1 MRGIIAGLTSREY
14 MTRASEIKPN
24 FFIIG
29 TFKGGTTSLHQYLSQ
44 HPDVFMPGLKET
56 RYFAFIDSAS
66 CSDGKYLDEIQY
78 PIRTQEQYLSL
89 FEAADG
95 QKAIGEA
102 SPVYLDNPGV
112 AKRIASFDPE
122 AKIIVSLRDPVA
134 RAVSGYQMWVRSGKE
149 RRPPNL
155 ALRPGERWVEGSI
168 YAPKLEK
175 YYEHFPP
182 ENIKV
187 ILFED
192 LVKDTTNVVRDLFDF
207 LSVARNYG
215 VNTRSAYNSGGMPR
229 SRVAQNFLYRLKTVS
244 RKNPEL
250 AKFAPKWLRRTYHY
264 ARTKNLQ
271 PIEIPEEVERRLAE
285 YFADDAKQVARITGI
300 DTDVWQLV
308 ERSST

>member
-1 MRGIIAGLTSREY
+1 

-44 HPDVFMPGLKET
+44 HPDVFMPRLKET
-56 RYFAFIDSAS
+56 RYFAFIESAS

-78 PIRTQEQYLSL
+78 PIRTLEQYLSL
-89 FEAADG
+89 FEAAQG

-102 SPVYLDNPGV
+102 SPVYLDSPGV
-112 AKRIASFDPE
+112 AKRLASFDPE

-168 YAPKLEK
+168 YAPKLER
-175 YYEHFPP
+175 YYEHFPH

-192 LVKDTTNVVRDLFDF
+192 LVKDATETVRELFDF
-207 LSVARNYG
+207 LNVARNFG
-215 VNTRSAYNSGGMPR
+215 VDTRSTFNSGGMPR
-229 SRVAQNFLYRLKTVS
+229 SRIAQKTLYRLRTLA
-244 RKNPEL
+244 RRHPEL
-250 AKFAPKWLRRTYHY
+250 AKLAPKWLHRTYHS
-264 ARTKNLQ
+264 ARTSNLQ
-271 PIEIPEEVERRLAE
+271 PIEIPEEIETRLAR
-285 YFADDAKQVARITGI
+285 YFVDDARRVARITGVN
-300 DTDVWQLV
+300 TAVWQLV

>member
-1 MRGIIAGLTSREY
+1 MRGITAGLTSREY
-14 MTRASEIKPN
+14 MTQASEIKPN

-44 HPDVFMPGLKET
+44 HPDVFMPRLKET
-56 RYFAFIDSAS
+56 RYFAFVESAS
-66 CSDGKYLDEIQY
+66 CSDGKYLDKVLY

-112 AKRIASFDPE
+112 AKRIASFAPE

-149 RRPPNL
+149 QRPPNL
-155 ALRPGERWVEGSI
+155 ALRPGERWLEGSI
-168 YAPKLEK
+168 YAPKLQK
-175 YYEHFPP
+175 YYEHFPR

-192 LVKDTTNVVRDLFDF
+192 LVKNATDVVCDLFGF
-207 LSVARNYG
+207 LNVARDFG
-215 VNTRSAYNSGGMPR
+215 VDTRTTFNSGGMPR
-229 SRVAQNFLYRLKTVS
+229 SRFAQRSMNQLKTLA
-244 RKNPEL
+244 RGHPEL
-250 AKFAPKWLRRTYHY
+250 VKFAPKWLHRTYHS
-264 ARTKNLQ
+264 ARTRNLQ
-271 PIEIPEEVERRLAE
+271 PIDIPEEIERRLAR
-285 YFADDAKQVARITGI
+285 YFVDDAKQVARITGL
-300 DTDVWQLV
+300 DTAVWQLR
-308 ERSST
+308 ERSLT

>member
-1 MRGIIAGLTSREY
+1 

-44 HPDVFMPGLKET
+44 HPDVFMPRLKET
-56 RYFAFIDSAS
+56 RYFAFIESAS

-78 PIRTQEQYLSL
+78 PIRTLEQYLSL
-89 FEAADG
+89 FEAAQG

-102 SPVYLDNPGV
+102 SPVYLDSPGV
-112 AKRIASFDPE
+112 AKRLASFDPE

-168 YAPKLEK
+168 YAPKLEE

-192 LVKDTTNVVRDLFDF
+192 LVRDATEIVCDLFEF
-207 LSVARNYG
+207 LNVSRNFG
-215 VNTRSAYNSGGMPR
+215 VDTRSRYNAGGMPR
-229 SRVAQNFLYRLKTVS
+229 SRVAQKFLYRLKTVA
-244 RKNPEL
+244 RRNPEL
-250 AKFAPKWLRRTYHY
+250 VKFAPKWLRRTYY
-264 ARTKNLQ
+264 SSRTKNLR
-271 PIEIPEEVERRLAE
+271 PIEIPEEIESRLAR
-285 YFADDAKQVARITGI
+285 YFVEDAKQVARITGV
-300 DTDVWQLV
+300 DTAVWQLM